1 MFKISPLK
9 LGDMMAEIR
18 NTYPKIWER
27 IITSEN
33 TTPSTDLMKTIAKLD
48 PDFID
53 KNYNGVQLMQIIY
66 EKKDFYLE
74 LISKPEIIPK
84 VVEPP
89 DADQCAP
96 TLEAEA
102 LERLRMIVDIN
113 FKTIRGL
120 VLLESDLALFD
131 PDTDTSVWLESMKTE
146 WEARLHSEWL
156 DEFMEAL
163 QLWILS
169 KP

>member
-1 MFKISPLK
+1 
-9 LGDMMAEIR
+9 MMAEVR
-18 NTYPKIWER
+18 NTYPKVWER
-27 IITSEN
+27 ITTPEK
-33 TTPSTDLMKTIAKLD
+33 TTPSTDLMKTLAKLD
-48 PDFID
+48 PDFVD
-53 KNYNGVQLMQIIY
+53 NNYNGVQLMQIIY
-66 EKKDFYLE
+66 DKKELYLD
-74 LISKPEIIPK
+74 LISKPEAK
-84 VVEPP
+84 VHPP

-131 PDTDTSVWLESMKTE
+131 LGEDMSEWLDKMKTE
-146 WEARLHSEWL
+146 WEPRLHSEWL
-156 DEFMEAL
+156 DEFIEAL

-169 KP
+169 KT

>member
-9 LGDMMAEIR
+9 LSEMMAEVR
-18 NTYPKIWER
+18 TTFPQIWER
-27 IITSEN
+27 IITPEK
-33 TTPSTDLMKTIAKLD
+33 TIPSTELMKAMAKLD
-48 PDFID
+48 PDFVD

-66 EKKDFYLE
+66 DKKELYLD
-74 LISKPEIIPK
+74 LISKPEPK
-84 VVEPP
+84 PLEPP

-120 VLLESDLALFD
+120 VLLESDLALFEIG
-131 PDTDTSVWLESMKTE
+131 TDVSAWLEKMKTE

-169 KP
+169 KT